1 MKLVEAYRLEKKIAM
16 LERSVGRGGP
26 SIAMNMWKFLS
37 DNGPST
43 IADIEAGLGSRYSNG
58 PTIKSYLDAGLIT
71 KQGDRYAAN
80 PDYEWDDVGKIERP
94 GLSLKDIKA
103 AIDNGEIVSDE
114 DLPDDD
120 VPEKPQRQPR
130 ARAVKANIFSRKFD
144 EVKAAVDSGV
154 DVNSQNASGKTA
166 LQYALMSDK
175 PDTAKIV
182 KYLLDHNASLDNYAT
197 GKPLIFEAIKNN
209 NHEAAEAL
217 IEHGVNVIEQMYKN
231 KTVYDQI
238 ITYGYTG
245 DLKPF
250 AAYDSN
256 TYSYFYDMQMHA
268 MLADAYN
275 GGLNESKVLEFID
288 KMMDLIINKSS
299 DNLFYNNFS
308 DTLKLELSVNKN
320 DISKSVILSKLA
332 KAKLWSRAFKG
343 ISDLN
348 ELYSLIEKAY
358 NEKWKLVDCNQGE
371 FNEMAINTASSAG
384 VNKFDS
390 DMIVEMLTPSAIESA
405 SSTNKH
411 FIYNLVSVAAFKQR
425 NSATKILSSIAKS
438 KTVIDT
444 ETIDRVIRYL
454 ASRNNPSEK
463 EFTKAGCRLLG
474 AALKNNYMSAK
485 SLSTYTLKFIAECN
499 NEYFIEFLV
508 ENGFGE
514 RLSADR
520 IATYASEECKKV
532 LKEHGFEVGTKAFDF
547 DKDNRDD
554 WNIRHIVRG
563 IIEDESDREFRSLLK
578 TQPELLDDPR
588 IAQTANDPKYRNSF
602 TAKLIQRAIA
612 DREEAKNNDAS
623 KPKYDF

>member
-71 KQGDRYAAN
+71 KQGDRYVAN

-94 GLSLKDIKA
+94 GLNLKDIKA

-130 ARAVKANIFSRKFD
+130 ARAIKANIFSRKFD

-175 PDTAKIV
+175 PDIAKIV
-182 KYLLDHNASLDNYAT
+182 KYLLDHNASLDNYVT
-197 GKPLIFEAIKNN
+197 GKPLIFEAIKND
-209 NHEAAEAL
+209 NHEAAQAL
-217 IEHGVNVIEQMYKN
+217 IEHGVDLVNTTYKN
-231 KTVYDQI
+231 ETVWSYI
-238 ITYGYTG
+238 VKCGYSG

-250 AAYDSN
+250 AVYNKSASG
-256 TYSYFYDMQMHA
+256 SYFDSQMNTI
-268 MLADAYN
+268 LSGAYR
-275 GGLNESKVLEFID
+275 GALDESKALEFID
-288 KMMDLIINKSS
+288 KMMDLIIEISLDS
-299 DNLFYNNFS
+299 LFYRSFS
-308 DTLKLELSVNKN
+308 DTFRSELAANK
-320 DISKSVILSKLA
+320 DDMTKSVILNKLT
-332 KAKLWSRAFKG
+332 KAKLWSRAFKEVG
-343 ISDLN
+343 NLDV
-348 ELYSLIEKAY
+348 LYSLIEKAY
-358 NEKWKLVDCNQGE
+358 NEKWRLVDCSQGD
-371 FNEMAINTASSAG
+371 FNAVAISTASNTRVS
-384 VNKFDS
+384 KFDS
-390 DMIVEMLTPSAIESA
+390 EMISEMLTPSAIESA
-405 SSTNKH
+405 SNTNKY
-411 FIYNLVSVAAFKQR
+411 FVYDLVRVACAKR
-425 NSATKILSSIAKS
+425 IDLAKKILTNIAKS
-438 KTVIDT
+438 KVIIDT
-444 ETIDRVIRYL
+444 DTIERMVRSL
-454 ASRNNPSEK
+454 VSRNNPPEK

-474 AALKNNYMSAK
+474 AALKNNSMNSK
-485 SLSTYTLKFIAECN
+485 SLSTYMLKYIAECN

-514 RLSADR
+514 KLSAAR
-520 IATYASEECKKV
+520 IATYASDECKKV
-532 LKEHGFEVGTKAFDF
+532 LTEHGFEVGTKAYDF
-547 DKDNRDD
+547 DKEEREVG
-554 WNIRHIVRG
+554 NIRHIIRG
-563 IIEDESDREFRSLLK
+563 IQEDESDREFRSLLQTK
-578 TQPELLDDPR
+578 PELLDDPR